1 MPEIRAGEKMKI
13 DGKFAALAGKI
24 LISGMLIAL
33 LLWRT
38 DLQPIAARLEKMDL
52 ARCGAV
58 LLVFL
63 VQLSFL
69 GLRWEKISAAIG
81 APLGLRPAI
90 RMTAIGWFFNQ
101 LLPSSFG
108 GDAMRAWV
116 AHRSGTPLAKAAHGV
131 VLDRVVGLTALILL
145 IGLTVP
151 LLYHAV
157 PSGLPIWPLV
167 AVFTCAATG
176 ALLVAAFGR
185 QIESTLM
192 QWRATRFLASFGRDL
207 REVGGDLPRAAAL
220 LGLSVGL
227 HGLTIAQMY
236 VIGGA
241 VMPGVTPL
249 QYLALVPPVL
259 LLAALPV
266 SFAGWGVREGTMVV
280 VFGAIGVA
288 PADALSLSLVY
299 GLLLMAAGLPGAVFW
314 LAERRRADPVQR

>member
-1 MPEIRAGEKMKI
+1 MRI
-13 DGKFAALAGKI
+13 DAKLAALAGKI

-38 DLQPIAARLEKMDL
+38 DLQPIAARLERMDL

-167 AVFTCAATG
+167 VVFTCAATG

-299 GLLLMAAGLPGAVFW
+299 GLLLMVAGLPGAVFW